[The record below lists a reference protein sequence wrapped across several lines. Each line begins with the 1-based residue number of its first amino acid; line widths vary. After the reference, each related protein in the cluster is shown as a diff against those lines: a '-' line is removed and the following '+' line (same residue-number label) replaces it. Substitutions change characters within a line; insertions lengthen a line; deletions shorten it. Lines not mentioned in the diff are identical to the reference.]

1 MALKVDRLHAG
12 LAVLLVL
19 GVGYRAVA
27 ARREPAGES
36 PPGLRD
42 QRASVERSRPA
53 RAQGKGPPKRLARV
67 PRAPP
72 DSARPRIRVEQTPYG
87 ALDLSRLPR
96 ARVRVAPERDLVD
109 MDHAGAAELEAL
121 PGIGP
126 ALAKRIV
133 EDRDAHGPF
142 GSLAGLTRV
151 KGIGK
156 RMAERLKPLVTFG
169 GTGRP
174 SSVISGRAPAA
185 GPGRRSPHRPAR
197 TAQAPVRLAVLLDH
211 STTRRPPPRMA
222 APASTAAA
230 PEKTADA
237 LLRDGVISKEQHE
250 RARADAKQNGT
261 TVSYALVKLGFLNE
275 VDLTRYIARHSR
287 MPAVDLSKFE
297 VDPRIIRLIPS
308 ELAAKHLVLPLKR
321 DGRTLTVAVADPS
334 NLGILEDLKFITRYD
349 IYPVLAGE
357 YTLRNVIDK
366 QYDQGDQ
373 AMQSLL
379 QDIAGAEGDIEVLE
393 DEEDDVNAAALAA
406 AVDDAPVVKLLNAI
420 LTDAVKRGASDIHFE
435 CFEHELRVRYRID
448 GALQEVM
455 KPPLKLKAALI
466 SRFKIM
472 AQLNIA
478 ERRVPQDGRIKLKI
492 GNKVIDYRVSTLP
505 TLFGEKVVLRI
516 LDKGNLTLDL
526 EKFGIEPAAEK
537 SLMESIMNP
546 YGMVLVTGPT
556 GSGKTTTLYS
566 ALSKINNIDVN
577 IMTSEDPVEYNLF
590 GINQV
595 QVRNEIGMTFAAAL
609 KAFLRQDPNIIMVG
623 EIRDLET
630 GGIAIKAALTGHL
643 VLSTLHTNSAPETV
657 TRLLDMGLE
666 PFNVASALNLVLAQR
681 LVRRVCPRC
690 KKRYTPDETELAGA
704 KVSVDTTLRD
714 LRFTEPA
721 LAAAKARALP
731 EAASHLTHLSLDTR
745 VGELPYFKGRGC
757 DDCAGTGLKG
767 RQGLYEVMA
776 MTPELRKLIL
786 MNEDAQVIKDA
797 AIEQGMLTLRM
808 DGWLKVLKGV
818 TTLEQ
823 VIRETSA

>member
-1 MALKVDRLHAG
+1 
-12 LAVLLVL
+12 
-19 GVGYRAVA
+19 
-27 ARREPAGES
+27 
-36 PPGLRD
+36 LR
-42 QRASVERSRPA
+42 
-53 RAQGKGPPKRLARV
+53 
-67 PRAPP
+67 
-72 DSARPRIRVEQTPYG
+72 
-87 ALDLSRLPR
+87 
-96 ARVRVAPERDLVD
+96 
-109 MDHAGAAELEAL
+109 
-121 PGIGP
+121 
-126 ALAKRIV
+126 
-133 EDRDAHGPF
+133 
-142 GSLAGLTRV
+142 
-151 KGIGK
+151 
-156 RMAERLKPLVTFG
+156 
-169 GTGRP
+169 
-174 SSVISGRAPAA
+174 
-185 GPGRRSPHRPAR
+185 
-197 TAQAPVRLAVLLDH
+197 
-211 STTRRPPPRMA
+211 PRMA
-222 APASTAAA
+222 PVVAPR
-230 PEKTADA
+230 EKVAEA
-237 LLRDGVISKEQHE
+237 LLRDGVITKEQFE
-250 RARADAKQNGT
+250 RARQESKQSSCT
-261 TVSYALVKLGFLNE
+261 PTYALVKLGIVPE
-275 VDLTRYIARHSR
+275 VELTKYLARSSR
-287 MPAVDLSKFE
+287 MPAVDLTKFE
-297 VDPRIIRLIPS
+297 VDQRIMKLIPA
-308 ELAAKHLVLPLKR
+308 ELATKHLVLPLKR
-321 DGRTLTVAVADPS
+321 EGRTLTVAVADPT

-349 IYPVLAGE
+349 IFPVLAGE
-357 YTLRNVIDK
+357 FTLRNVIDK
-366 QYDQGDQ
+366 QYDQGDEG
-373 AMQSLL
+373 MKNLL
-379 QDIAGAEGDIEVLE
+379 EEVSGLDDIEVVE
-393 DEEDDVNAAALAA
+393 DKEEDVSAAALAA
-406 AVDDAPVVKLLNAI
+406 AVDDAPVVKLINAI

-526 EKFGIEPAAEK
+526 EKFGIEPSAEK
-537 SLMESIMNP
+537 ALMEAIMNP

-657 TRLLDMGLE
+657 TRLMDMGLE

-681 LVRRVCPRC
+681 LVRRICPRC
-690 KKRYTPDETELAGA
+690 RKKYTPDEIELGGA
-704 KVSVDTTLRD
+704 KVTPDTRLGD
-714 LRFTEPA
+714 LRFTNSA
-721 LAAAKARALP
+721 LHDARSRALP
-731 EAASHLTHLSLDTR
+731 DALPHLENLSVDTR
-745 VGELPYFKGRGC
+745 VGELPFFKGRGC

-776 MTPELRKLIL
+776 MTPELRRLIL
-786 MNEDAQVIKDA
+786 MNVGAQEIKDA
-797 AIEQGMLTLRM
+797 AITEGMLTLRM

-823 VIRETSA
+823 VIRETAA